1 MTMITRNNAE
11 ALIPEVVLPE
21 IIQGVVRE
29 SKAMQM
35 FRRLPNGTTGRT
47 DMRVLDSLPF
57 AYWQNA
63 DTATK
68 KLTQMAWDRKTIY
81 YEEIAV
87 IVPIAEQTLDDAGYD
102 IWGEVKP
109 RLIEAFAKKFDEAVF
124 TGADKPAR
132 FRADLLTSIRNAGAT
147 VTQGNKTLYEV
158 INDAMVKVEESGY
171 NVSGVVGGVGL
182 KGKFRMMLDQ
192 IGRPITGTEIDQLT
206 KAYVD
211 NGAWDNSKAQLIVGD
226 MSQAVYSIRQDI
238 TFKILDQ
245 AVIQDPS
252 TKEIVYNLAQQDM
265 LALRA
270 VMRIGW
276 EIPNPINALEPD
288 GSVRFPFALV
298 EPSAGA
304 PTTYQV
310 TFTVKDEGEENV
322 EGAKVT
328 FGGQEKLTNSSG
340 VATFNSPANT
350 NYIYSV
356 KKAGYE
362 TRYGEANVVA
372 QALAVDVDGFAES
385 TIAKK

>member
-1 MTMITRNNAE
+1 MAMITRNNAE
-11 ALIPEVVLPE
+11 ALIPEAVSSE
-21 IIQGVVRE
+21 IMQGVIRE
-29 SKAMQM
+29 SKAMQL

-68 KLTQMAWDRKTIY
+68 KLTRMAWDKKTIY

-109 RLIEAFAKKFDEAVF
+109 RLIEAFGKKFDEAVF
-124 TGADKPAR
+124 TGVDKPAR
-132 FRADLLTSIRNAGAT
+132 FRADLITSTINAGAT
-147 VTQGNKTLYEV
+147 VPQGSNLYV
-158 INDAMVKVEESGY
+158 TISDAMTKVEESGY
-171 NVSGVVGGVGL
+171 NVNGIIGGVGL
-182 KGKFRMMLDQ
+182 KGKFRTMLDQ

-211 NGAWDNSKAQLIVGD
+211 NGAWDNEKAQLVVGD

-245 AVIQDPS
+245 AVIQDPA
-252 TKEIVYNLAQQDM
+252 TKEIIYNLAQQDM

-276 EIPNPINALEPD
+276 EIPNPINALNPNEAT
-288 GSVRFPFALV
+288 RFPFALV
-298 EPSAGA
+298 EPSSGL
-304 PTTYQV
+304 PTTYNV
-310 TFTVKDEGEENV
+310 TFTVTDEGGTV

-328 FGGQEKLTNSSG
+328 FGGQSALTNASG
-340 VATFNSPANT
+340 IATFKSQANT
-350 NYIYSV
+350 EWTYSV
-356 KKAGYE
+356 KKAGY
-362 TRYGEANVVA
+362 TTKLGEVSVESGVA
-372 QALAVDVDGFAES
+372 SVEVTLKKS
-385 TIAKK
+385 TIARK

>member
-124 TGADKPAR
+124 TGVDKPAR
-132 FRADLLTSIRNAGAT
+132 FRQDLLTSIRNAGAT
-147 VTQGNKTLYEV
+147 VTQGDKTLYEA
-158 INDAMVKVEESGY
+158 INDAMVFVEESGY
-171 NVSGVVGGVGL
+171 NVTGVVGGVGL
-182 KGKFRMMLDQ
+182 RGKFRMMLDQ
-192 IGRPITGTEIDQLT
+192 IGRPITGTEIDQLN

-211 NGAWDNSKAQLIVGD
+211 NGAWDNTKAQLIVGD

-245 AVIQDPS
+245 AVIQDPA

-276 EIPNPINALEPD
+276 EIPNPINALNPD
-288 GSVRFPFALV
+288 EATRFPFALI
-298 EPSAGA
+298 EPTDGA
-304 PTTYQV
+304 PVTQQV
-310 TFTVKDEGEENV
+310 TFSVTDEEQSNV

-328 FGGQEKLTNSSG
+328 FGGQSALTNSAG
-340 VATFNSPANT
+340 AATFKSPANT

-362 TRYGEANVVA
+362 TTYGEAKVESA
-372 QALAVDVDGFAES
+372 PLAVDVEGLRKS
-385 TIAKK
+385 TVAKK

>member
-1 MTMITRNNAE
+1 MAMITRNNAE
-11 ALIPEVVLPE
+11 ALIPEVVSSE
-21 IIQGVVRE
+21 IMQGVIRE
-29 SKAMQM
+29 SKAMQL
-35 FRRLPNGTTGRT
+35 FRRLPNGTTGKT

-87 IVPIAEQTLDDAGYD
+87 IVPIAEQTLDDASYD

-109 RLIEAFAKKFDEAVF
+109 RLIEAFGKKFDEAVF
-124 TGADKPAR
+124 TGVDKPAR
-132 FRADLLTSIRNAGAT
+132 FRADLITSTINAGAT
-147 VTQGNKTLYEV
+147 VAQGGNLYSA

-171 NVSGVVGGVGL
+171 NVNGIVGGVGL

-211 NGAWDNSKAQLIVGD
+211 NGAWDNTKAQLVVGD

-245 AVIQDPS
+245 AVIQDPA
-252 TKEIVYNLAQQDM
+252 TKEIIYNLAQQDM

-276 EIPNPINALEPD
+276 EIPNPINALNPNEAT
-288 GSVRFPFALV
+288 RFPFALV
-298 EPSAGA
+298 EPSAGL
-304 PTTYQV
+304 PTTYDV
-310 TFTVKDEGEENV
+310 TFTVTDKNGAV

-328 FGGQEKLTNSSG
+328 FGGQSALTNASG
-340 VATFNSPANT
+340 IATFKSQANT
-350 NYIYSV
+350 EWTYSV
-356 KKAGYE
+356 KKSGHKAVLGE
-362 TRYGEANVVA
+362 TVVKTS
-372 QALAVDVDGFAES
+372 AVSVEVSLGNF
-385 TIAKK
+385 